1 VVSDVSFP
9 ASLAEPYTRLQA
21 FRPSAQ
27 AFLRN
32 VNVTVRTGGT
42 PEDLAQPVRRVLS
55 DLDPTLA
62 LNRVRSARSVVNE
75 GLGNVSLLGTLLGAF
90 AALGLALATIG
101 IYGVTSYSVAQRTN
115 ELGIRMALGARAG
128 DVLWLILSTGVGVIA
143 AGALIG
149 SAGAVAVSRLLTALI
164 PTLPTRDPVALAGLT
179 IFLVVIALAAC
190 FVPAGRAARVDPLVA
205 LRHD

>member
-1 VVSDVSFP
+1 
-9 ASLAEPYTRLQA
+9 
-21 FRPSAQ
+21 
-27 AFLRN
+27 

-128 DVLWLILSTGVGVIA
+128 DVLRLILSTGVGVIA
-143 AGALIG
+143 VGALIG

-164 PTLPTRDPVALAGLT
+164 PTLPTRDPIALAGLT
-179 IFLVVIALAAC
+179 VFLVVIALVAC

>member
-1 VVSDVSFP
+1 MVSDVSFP